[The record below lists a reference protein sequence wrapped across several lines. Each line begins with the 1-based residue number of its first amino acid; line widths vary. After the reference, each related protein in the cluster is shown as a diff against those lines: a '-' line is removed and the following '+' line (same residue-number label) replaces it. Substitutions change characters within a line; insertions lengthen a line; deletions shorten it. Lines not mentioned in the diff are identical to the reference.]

1 MNTNMNTN
9 MNMNMNMNMNQ
20 TQGVR
25 EIEQLFE
32 KLRLAWN
39 QGDGKAYGACFTED
53 ADYVTFQGEHL
64 QGRAAIADTHQ
75 ELWNSVLRGSTL
87 EGEIKKVHFLTPD
100 MAVFHGLGV
109 VKLRW
114 QKSAPKKRD
123 SINTNV
129 AVKQNGEWKI
139 AAFQNSR
146 ISGPGLMQKLFMK
159 LSK

>member
-1 MNTNMNTN
+1 MNIRNA
-9 MNMNMNMNMNQ
+9 
-20 TQGVR
+20 QGTG
-25 EIEQLFE
+25 EIESLFE
-32 KLRLAWN
+32 RLKLAWDR
-39 QGDGKAYGACFTED
+39 GDGEAYGACFTED

-64 QGRAAIADTHQ
+64 QGRKAIADTHQ
-75 ELWNSVLRGSTL
+75 ELWNSVLRGSAL
-87 EGEIKKVHFLTPD
+87 EGEIKKIRFITPEI
-100 MAVFHGLGV
+100 AIFHGLGV

-114 QKSAPKKRD
+114 QKTAPKKRD
-123 SINTNV
+123 SINTNI